1 MRNHSI
7 VNVKNI
13 YGRASYSECFKISL
27 SGCYPR
33 GCNYRITV
41 NLSFCTL
48 FQYVYVQ
55 LTTFTIVLRFVFRD
69 LFCTLFQRGYV
80 QV

>member
-13 YGRASYSECFKISL
+13 YGRASDSECFKISL
-27 SGCYPR
+27 SGCYLK

-41 NLSFCTL
+41 KLYFCTV

-55 LTTFTIVLRFVFRD
+55 LTTFTIVLRFVFLRSV
-69 LFCTLFQRGYV
+69 LYTIPERLCTS
-80 QV
+80 